1 MEFCISCW
9 SFNYLSISN
18 CVYANF
24 KQNLEYKF
32 RRWKRK
38 KIENKNKRKKDLL
51 ALGPKLFYFGPIT
64 PHCWSTSPPH
74 IRSAQPHGRGP
85 LPLPCAPRLPKTLPR
100 AHHSPASYSALT
112 AMWAPLDRS
121 SSPRNRL
128 AHGGWNTC
136 AMGFLPRILRAVST
150 TSRCASRGIGLT
162 SSALVVKS

>member
-100 AHHSPASYSALT
+100 AHHSPASYSAPHRQVGPAGQVFFSPKQTRAWRMEYLRHGIFAADLAGRFNHL
-112 AMWAPLDRS
+112 AMCFQG
-121 SSPRNRL
+121 NRVDL
-128 AHGGWNTC
+128 
-136 AMGFLPRILRAVST
+136 LRA
-150 TSRCASRGIGLT
+150 CG
-162 SSALVVKS
+162 